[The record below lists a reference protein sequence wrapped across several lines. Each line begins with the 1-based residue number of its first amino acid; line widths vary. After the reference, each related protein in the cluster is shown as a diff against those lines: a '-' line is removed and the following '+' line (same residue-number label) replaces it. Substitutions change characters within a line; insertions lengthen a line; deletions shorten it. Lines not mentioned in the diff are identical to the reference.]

1 MKRRSLPAIVLAVV
15 AIAGTTIAQENEAP
29 AANINPKVMTVNAQ
43 PVYAAEISLM
53 MQNIQGYL
61 SSQGQQ
67 ATEDEIAQVA
77 TQRVV
82 EQKLLAQEAA
92 RFSIKPDEQR
102 ISQMMEL
109 TERQAGGKENL
120 VKALAQGGS
129 DTAQLEQMFREM
141 ELGRAFIAQQIQP
154 TIEVSDQEI
163 TNYYSEHPDEF
174 VSDEQVHARHILFRV
189 EADADEATREAAR
202 MKAEQAHE
210 RAVAGADFAE
220 LARELSDGPSA
231 PNGGDLGFFSKDR
244 MVPAFSEAAFAL
256 QPGGISPVVQT
267 NFGYHVIKVEERR
280 EAGTVPL
287 DEARDPIRRMI
298 VGEKTNVAV
307 GQLLRKL
314 GQTADIQFLDESGK
328 PIPQH
333 PPPPATP

>member
-1 MKRRSLPAIVLAVV
+1 MQRKILTAALLAAVV
-15 AIAGTTIAQENEAP
+15 TGTAIAQEEKAP
-29 AANINPKVMTVNAQ
+29 AANLNPKVMTVNGQ
-43 PVYAAEISLM
+43 PVHAAEISLM

-82 EQKLLAQEAA
+82 EQKLLAQEAT
-92 RFSIKPDEQR
+92 RFSIKPDEER

-109 TERQAGGKENL
+109 TERQAGGRENL
-120 VKALAQGGS
+120 EKALAQGGS

-141 ELGRAFIAQQIQP
+141 ELGRALIAEQIQP
-154 TIEVSDQEI
+154 TIKVSDEEVA
-163 TNYYSEHPDEF
+163 NYYNEHPDQF
-174 VSDEQVHARHILFRV
+174 VSDEQVHARHILIRV
-189 EADADEATREAAR
+189 EPEADDAAKEAAR
-202 MKAEQAHE
+202 LKAEQAHE
-210 RAVAGADFAE
+210 RAAAGADFAE

-256 QPGGISPVVQT
+256 EPGQISPVVQT

-280 EAGTVPL
+280 PAGTVPL
-287 DEARDPIRRMI
+287 DEAQDPIRRQI

-307 GQLLRKL
+307 SQLIRKL

-328 PIPQH
+328 PIPQE
-333 PPPPATP
+333 PPPAATP